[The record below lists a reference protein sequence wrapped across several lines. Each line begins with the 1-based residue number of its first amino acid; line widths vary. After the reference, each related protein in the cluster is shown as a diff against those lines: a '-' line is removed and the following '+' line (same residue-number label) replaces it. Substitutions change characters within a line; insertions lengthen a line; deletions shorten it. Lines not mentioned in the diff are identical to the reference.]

1 MGRDYMRAGTEPS
14 LAEALR
20 DPIVQLLMRRDGLEP
35 TEMRRVIDAARRQL
49 LAVAAGAP
57 SPRAGPDDDEAAVAV
72 EYDHL
77 TRPAAGA

>member
-20 DPIVQLLMRRDGLEP
+20 DPIVQLLMRGDGLEP
-35 TEMRRVIDAARRQL
+35 TAMRRVIDAARRRL
-49 LAVAAGAP
+49 SAVGAP
-57 SPRAGPDDDEAAVAV
+57 SPHPAPDDNDGATAAAV